1 MGWGSARLRDSW
13 PGGTA
18 VPKNRYLL
26 GLAIVAFA
34 IGFVE
39 AVGFVELPFGSW
51 FSAVSGSI
59 LSSATLN
66 NFMTS
71 YGYASVFALM
81 ALESASLPVPSEVV
95 LPLAGFFVAQG
106 TMNFWVVIAVSTVA
120 SLFGALVDY
129 FLAKWLGRPFVAG
142 LLGLFKLHKDLLDRA
157 EAWFD
162 RSAQWTVFVARFVPG
177 LRTAI
182 SLPAGLFEMDFAPF
196 VYLTVLGCFLW
207 SVVLVY
213 AGTLVRSAPNA
224 AFASPAMIDGLSAI
238 IAAVSAAYIVY
249 FFAHRPAKE
258 EATPPS
264 SAP

>member
-1 MGWGSARLRDSW
+1 MRDSW
-13 PGGTA
+13 PGGTV
-18 VPKNRYLL
+18 VPKNKYLL

-39 AVGFVELPFGSW
+39 AVGLVELPLGSW

-59 LSSATLN
+59 LSSTTLKD
-66 NFMTS
+66 FMTN
-71 YGYASVFALM
+71 YGYISVFALM

-106 TMNFWVVIAVSTVA
+106 AMNFWLVIAVSTVA

-129 FLAKWLGRPFVAG
+129 FLAKWLGRPFVVG
-142 LLGLFKLHKDLLDRA
+142 LLRLFRLHKDLLDRA
-157 EAWFD
+157 EAWFE

-182 SLPAGLFEMDFAPF
+182 SLPAGLFEMDLAPF
-196 VYLTVLGCFLW
+196 VYLTVVGCFLW

-213 AGTLVRSAPNA
+213 AGTLVGSAPNGVL
-224 AFASPAMIDGLSAI
+224 ASPAVIDGLSAI
-238 IAAVSAAYIVY
+238 IAAVAAAYIIY
-249 FFAHRPAKE
+249 FFAYRPRKVE
-258 EATPPS
+258 VTPPTS
-264 SAP
+264 GS